1 MSGNPL
7 DTLSS
12 WVESAVRYLDRLQAA
27 ADTLRSD
34 VDGAGLRA
42 VRSWGQVQTGG
53 GGPTILS
60 GTGDFSVAQDT
71 SKVTITLDVGFEGQ
85 GDWVP
90 WAWSLSTTAAHF
102 PVVSNVGSG
111 DAFEIRRYNAGVL
124 LEDPTAVT
132 IRYGFAVVGDR

>member
-1 MSGNPL
+1 M
-7 DTLSS
+7 
-12 WVESAVRYLDRLQAA
+12 AA
-27 ADTLRSD
+27 CPSCGGDNRE
-34 VDGAGLRA
+34 GARFCD
-42 VRSWGQVQTGG
+42 SC
-53 GGPTILS
+53 
-60 GTGDFSVAQDT
+60 
-71 SKVTITLDVGFEGQ
+71 GQ

-111 DAFEIRRYNAGVL
+111 DAFEIRRYNAGAS